1 MPKEEWGTKRVCPNC
16 ETRFYDLRRD
26 PMVCPACG
34 HSFDL
39 ASLQGGKNQS
49 VPPTKQK
56 SPASPAVA
64 ADDDSAEVIED
75 DADVEITGRCVGQRS
90 VPFEAVGGSTG
101 GARRAESRLV
111 RTADRAVPDEHP
123 CPSGDRPADEPAA
136 LVARAA
142 LALGE
147 AHGDPGTS

>member
-75 DADVEITGRCVGQRS
+75 DADVDLDDDVLEDDPDGDSTVDIDEIADV
-90 VPFEAVGGSTG
+90 A
-101 GARRAESRLV
+101 AEDDDDS
-111 RTADRAVPDEHP
+111 
-123 CPSGDRPADEPAA
+123 
-136 LVARAA
+136 
-142 LALGE
+142 
-147 AHGDPGTS
+147 